1 MGLPGLKLLLL
12 LLVLVFLL
20 VLPLLLLQVVRVP
33 LLRRSPPRSCA
44 LRLWLRRLIPLGADQ
59 RVLPPFQTGHVPRR
73 AFLWLLPQGRPLV
86 QHYAGLLQG
95 GGVCKREGRAV
106 GWWLWRARWTNSLLI
121 R

>member
-1 MGLPGLKLLLL
+1 VGLPGLKLLLL

-20 VLPLLLLQVVRVP
+20 VLPLLLLLQVV
-33 LLRRSPPRSCA
+33 
-44 LRLWLRRLIPLGADQ
+44 

-73 AFLWLLPQGRPLV
+73 PFLWLLPQGRPLL

-106 GWWLWRARWTNSLLI
+106 GWWLWRARWAN
-121 R
+121 